1 MCFFG
6 CPDGYRKSDLVLFMG
21 SFTQVVINSLLS
33 SYANHFFVVLSEKLG
48 NTKSEKMTLNFVK
61 LNFVVVGSM
70 LWSLLQFILK
80 ITIIYTV
87 LIYYLLLSFI
97 GLNIGNIFSIFTLN
111 LEDLLTV
118 NVEFLQESLECVFL
132 AIHMTHHHNWLTWT
146 KIEFEFA
153 MWQNKYLGDS
163 TRLEKML
170 NDVEACKEILAIDR
184 KNFTDMMSSEI
195 LKNIDQSS
203 IVTIWPFNATPF

>member
-1 MCFFG
+1 
-6 CPDGYRKSDLVLFMG
+6 
-21 SFTQVVINSLLS
+21 
-33 SYANHFFVVLSEKLG
+33 
-48 NTKSEKMTLNFVK
+48 MTLNFVK